1 MGDEHKEMERR
12 PDIDTGKR
20 GQRAGI
26 GADEFDR
33 APRETAGNHPGRDQG
48 YLSNWVSRFSSF
60 QESQRVKVDSSSGSL
75 RSA

>member
-33 APRETAGNHPGRDQG
+33 PHARPPGITPGGIRDT
-48 YLSNWVSRFSSF
+48 
-60 QESQRVKVDSSSGSL
+60 
-75 RSA
+75 